1 MLGPLGEAACKEGIV
16 PSVVGWLRWNHPG
29 FKGGGGGRP
38 VTCKRVFFQIQLFGK
53 IMFPTKKVRKAEV
66 L

>member
-29 FKGGGGGRP
+29 LRGVGAVCHMQVSFFSNP
-38 VTCKRVFFQIQLFGK
+38 VVWENHV
-53 IMFPTKKVRKAEV
+53 PH
-66 L
+66 

>member
-1 MLGPLGEAACKEGIV
+1 MGSPRLN
-16 PSVVGWLRWNHPG
+16 VGG
-29 FKGGGGGRP
+29 S
-38 VTCKRVFFQIQLFGK
+38 VTCKRVVFQIQLFGK